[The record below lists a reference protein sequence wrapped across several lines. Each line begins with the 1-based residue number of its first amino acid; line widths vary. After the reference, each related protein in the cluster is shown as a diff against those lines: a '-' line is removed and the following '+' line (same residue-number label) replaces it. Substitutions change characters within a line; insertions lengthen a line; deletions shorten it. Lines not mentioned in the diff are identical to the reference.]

1 MGLKAIFQ
9 RGYSRR
15 TQLLAL
21 SGSLL
26 LAGGIGYFALASANG
41 EKTPGTANPPPGAA
55 GGERRGRP
63 GGPGRALPVRATE
76 ARAGDLDIVV
86 AALGTATAANTATVK
101 ARVDGQIVRINFR
114 EGQQVKA
121 GDVLA
126 EIDPRPFQIQLD
138 QIRGQLQKDEA
149 LLNAARVDLERYR
162 GLLGQDSI
170 ARQQVDSQEA
180 LVRQYQGS
188 VETDKALLANARLNL
203 DFTRITAPAAGR
215 LGLRQVDVG
224 NIVRS
229 ADSGG
234 IAVITQTQPI
244 NVVFAIPA
252 ERLGNLIHRLQKGDS
267 LTVEAW
273 DRDNRTQLG
282 EGRLRS
288 VDNQIDVATGTIKL
302 KAEFANRDDSLFA
315 NQFVNARL
323 KVETR
328 RNAVLLQSAAVLRNP
343 QGTQVF
349 VVGKEQ
355 TVEARPVRLGPAN
368 GGLVA
373 IEEGLTAGEVVV
385 LDGADRLQ
393 AGGKVEVLSID
404 GRALA
409 GDEHA
414 ASGDGG
420 QERRRRREGGEP
432 RGERRQS
439 AAGGGERLAAAPSG
453 AGPRP

>member
-1 MGLKAIFQ
+1 MGFK
-9 RGYSRR
+9 
-15 TQLLAL
+15 QLLARGYGRRTTL
-21 SGSLL
+21 LAIAGGLL
-26 LAGGIGYFALASANG
+26 LAGGAGYFALASANG
-41 EKTPGTANPPPGAA
+41 EKSVASPPPG
-55 GGERRGRP
+55 GERGERRGRPGAP
-63 GGPGRALPVRATE
+63 GGPGRALPVKATE
-76 ARAGDLDIVV
+76 ARTGDLDIVV

-101 ARVDGQIVRINFR
+101 PRVDGQIVSINFR

-138 QIRGQLQKDEA
+138 QSRGQLQKDEA

-188 VETDKALLANARLNL
+188 VETDKALEANARLNL
-203 DFTRITAPAAGR
+203 AFTKITAPAAGR

-252 ERLGNLIHRLQKGDS
+252 ERLGNLIHRLQKGEH

-273 DRDNRTQLG
+273 DRDNRTLLG

-343 QGTQVF
+343 QGTQVY

-373 IEEGLTAGEVVV
+373 IEEGLAAGEVVV

-414 ASGDGG
+414 ANG
-420 QERRRRREGGEP
+420 ERRRREG
-432 RGERRQS
+432 GERRQS